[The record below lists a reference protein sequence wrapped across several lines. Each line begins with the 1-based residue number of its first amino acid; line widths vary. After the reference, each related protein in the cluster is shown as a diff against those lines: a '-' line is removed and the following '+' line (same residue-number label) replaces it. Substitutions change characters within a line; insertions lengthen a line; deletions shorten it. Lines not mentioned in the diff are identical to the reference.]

1 MTTSVPPSAASAASF
16 DPTLPAVSRKARWTG
31 WVLTAI
37 PVLMLVLSAV
47 MKLTNAPGVPEG
59 MQHFGIPATLTAGL
73 GILELACALLY
84 AIPRTSVLGAILVTG
99 YLGGAILT
107 ALRVGDSI
115 FIQAILAIL
124 AWGGL
129 YLRDP
134 RLRALLPLK
143 S

>member
-1 MTTSVPPSAASAASF
+1 MTSNPVVVSTK
-16 DPTLPAVSRKARWTG
+16 AVWTG
-31 WVLTAI
+31 RVLTAL
-37 PVLMLVLSAV
+37 PFLALVLSAV
-47 MKLTNAPGVPEG
+47 MKLTNAPGVAAG
-59 MQHFGIPATLTAGL
+59 MQHFGIPANLTVGL

-84 AIPRTSVLGAILVTG
+84 VIPRTAVIGAILVTG

-107 ALRVGDSI
+107 ALRVGDSVYV
-115 FIQAILAIL
+115 QAILGIL

-134 RLRALLPLK
+134 RIRALIPLK

>member
-1 MTTSVPPSAASAASF
+1 MPSPS
-16 DPTLPAVSRKARWTG
+16 TVVSNKIVWTG
-31 WVLTAI
+31 RVLSAL
-37 PVLMLVLSAV
+37 PFLALALSAV
-47 MKLTNAPGVPEG
+47 MKLVNAPGVATG
-59 MQHFGIPATLTAGL
+59 MQHFGVPANLTFGL
-73 GILELACALLY
+73 GILELACAFLY
-84 AIPRTSVLGAILVTG
+84 AIPRTAVLGAILVTG

-107 ALRVGDSI
+107 ALRVGDTVYL
-115 FIQAILAIL
+115 QAILGIL

>member
-1 MTTSVPPSAASAASF
+1 MTTTIPQSAASAAAF
-16 DPTLPAVSRKARWTG
+16 LPRSAVSRKARWTG
-31 WVLTAI
+31 WILTAL
-37 PVLMLVLSAV
+37 PFLMLVLSAV
-47 MKLTNAPGVPEG
+47 MKLTNGPGVAEG

-73 GILELACALLY
+73 GILELACAVLY

-107 ALRVGDSI
+107 ALRVGDSVYV
-115 FIQAILAIL
+115 QAVLAIL